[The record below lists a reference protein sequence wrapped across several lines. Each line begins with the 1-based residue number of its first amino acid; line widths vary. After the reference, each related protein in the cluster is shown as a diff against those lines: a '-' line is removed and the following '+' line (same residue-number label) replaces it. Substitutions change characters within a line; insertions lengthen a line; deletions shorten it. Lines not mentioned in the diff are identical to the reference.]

1 MEYPEIYEIMYVD
14 KSSNE
19 LKSFDKTHDKEIALH
34 TKQALINQG
43 HKQVHIQ
50 HTFKEGGKI
59 TDSVNIGYRP
69 LFLETPIVYGRKIEI
84 SMPNGEKRQAQFAIV
99 NADNILASHNE
110 HSFVTTIGY
119 PTINGENINDRN
131 YADDKNAQ
139 AKVIEVAQNLD
150 PNILVSTSRTPSGTP
165 IITKDGI
172 VVSGNNRTMSIKRAI
187 TDFPKEYRDYCNFLV
202 EEVFAF
208 GIKKVDVS
216 AGSKSYEYK
225 YTFTGINSETKTFDH
240 PILVRIDY
248 DFPEYNTT
256 ELSKYNKET
265 KKSERPIDKAIK
277 IGKMLNENE
286 GCKNMIAELVGEYE
300 TFSQF
305 YASYSDQVK
314 LRDMLIS
321 CNIITKNE
329 LAAYF
334 DERGFTENGK
344 DLIENL
350 LAGMILSKDALI
362 AGSMAGGRQFKTIVI
377 TSLPV
382 LAKNASLAENSLID
396 LLNKAFLLEKKIH
409 DSGLDFKDYIV
420 QGNMFDEAPEKNVLI
435 MNRLLAAGRNK
446 FKSSIDAYNQSA
458 IDNQNESLFGDKP
471 SFQEMYDTYITSK
484 IDTQDLALINKNAN
498 STITMEPNTSQ
509 EFDQAIMDKID
520 PHDDW
525 KGNLIKERHVL
536 SQIYNELKGS
546 EAEKEKEV
554 VRLFLLYAAKFPGKI
569 SETNLEQLGLKQPEQ
584 KMDYDNMPLD
594 DLIALK
600 KKKYSNMD
608 IESPKSDDEKA
619 LEKAIAAKLSIM
631 NSAVMEKRNAEKQQ
645 KQSEL
650 LSNIEG
656 SELYKKL
663 KKDFMFILSL
673 QKSKN
678 EKGTTEGWDINLFKS
693 SFLNKIKKE
702 AYSSNNAVIQKVL
715 LDLKRIQAEQLTK
728 PAFTNNH
735 QIWQYLEEQPTI
747 VETKEAT
754 KQTMPETTPT
764 APILPME
771 FSYTG
776 PATMYLASEFMGNIN
791 KIDVTDIKIKA
802 KKYAQYEKALSVTFI
817 PKGKRSPGGTTLT
830 YSPYILVLKG
840 YNTPV
845 PQSSMKPI
853 APGVEQSI
861 YTSFDD
867 RWQADF
873 DKVVDDYIAEHPDS
887 VLFDARAKK
896 YGKNTSDSFE
906 FADKAA
912 ELPKAAEPEVEKWV
926 PIEKFKVWIKEAN
939 PKAWYSSMVGKQVEV
954 YKGISTPEQYYQYG
968 DGKFILI
975 SDTTTDPIE
984 DFFNNPME
992 LVAAG
997 EAKQTNT
1004 LNLLVNDNW
1013 YAQNPDKVLGEPYK
1027 TSGRFGEVTK
1037 YRGKIDSVN
1046 RIDAPLNFM
1055 QINAAENPT
1064 ISTENETVNQLL
1076 QDPQAQQNIEISL
1089 EGTRK
1094 ETIIREIKK
1103 HTKAVTRIVASNP
1116 VLDADMVTFEQV
1128 FAQNNPEISKDEL
1141 QVFVWYKEAIG
1152 ERLSNKWYQLSG
1164 WQMGA
1169 SPLTDWI
1176 NNGLV
1181 FHFRGSLIPA
1191 YLYLSGNI
1199 WEKKSALENDKSTII
1214 ELYGNQV
1221 FENQKLV
1228 LDNVFKISYDKR
1240 LTLTNAN
1247 FDNRLKLLP
1256 ISKFANTF
1264 TIETL
1269 VDGKEFKM
1277 KSQPAGGK
1285 QPGRPDFLY
1294 VGHMSD
1300 WKKTKFTQLSLTE
1313 AFQYWLVNYR
1323 GEYQIKKDTNYAEII
1338 KIYVQQGQRPSL
1350 GKDGTPV
1357 DKKEA
1362 EAIWQRKLNITKEEG
1377 DRLFSIFLAEWLNVE
1392 DIVKIETTWNERF
1405 NGYLPVNYNKI
1416 PVAFAHAKEYR
1427 NSVVDIRPEKREAVT
1442 FLMNEGSGC
1451 LAYDVGV
1458 GKTWSALFAI
1468 KQFMDAG
1475 YCKRPFIVVPNQV
1488 YKQFLAEGKGLFP
1501 DVKFNDLYNLS
1512 KDYLSELKDADGNIE
1527 MLPENS
1533 ISVLTYEGFEQIGF
1547 SENTANQIV
1556 AEMYDILDQNP
1567 DKAVDYSS
1575 KSGQKREASFY
1586 ERLQTLIG
1594 RGLRGTLINIEDLGF
1609 DFACYDEA
1617 HKMKKLFVGVKGEMK
1632 SNGEDREKNP
1642 YQIQAGGAPSSIA
1655 LKGFMISQYILK
1667 NNNNRNVLTLT
1678 ATPFTNSPLEIFSVL
1693 TFIAYGK
1700 LRESGL
1706 NNLKSFFDTYVHATN
1721 ELVINAKLRPERK
1734 QVVLGFNNLQSLQQ
1748 LISRFV
1754 NYKTGEMVRVPRP
1767 NKYVLPYKSKLI
1779 DGELIQLSES
1789 ERVDTILPLSA
1800 QQRALMDDIKAYAES
1815 KIELSAI
1822 CGTSHLSDKKTADDS
1837 DDEDMVDA
1845 TAGVE
1850 LDESTLNDD
1859 EKAGVR
1865 TLRAMSYARN
1875 LALSPYL
1882 YECAGLGKPSY
1893 IDYIETSPKLQYV
1906 IECIR
1911 SVKKYHEKNN
1921 TPVSGQVIYM
1931 DRGVEYFGL
1940 IKEYLIKEVGYKEHE
1955 VGIIKSQMPGG
1966 KDAKEKVKMAFL
1978 GEAYDAKSGEL
1989 YDIPDSERMKIV
2001 IGSSTIKEGI
2011 NLQKHSTVL
2020 YNCFVDWNPTDVKQL
2035 EGRIWR
2041 QGNLYNSVR
2050 IATPL
2055 MEDSMDIFIF
2065 QKLSEKTA
2073 RIAEI
2078 WDSNGESNTFNLQ
2091 EFNPSEIKSALISD
2105 PMVLAELQLIEDKEK
2120 IDDDIRGLKNEQS
2133 NIDKIIEA
2141 KQTFEAYFN
2150 DFDKYVDEYRP
2161 KKEGETRS
2169 FATLLGLANGV
2180 VKTQL
2185 DAEGK
2190 KMEYTYNRSNKEGV
2204 VYSDKSPAGKPYY
2217 QDKLV
2222 LANRTLLKAEKEY
2235 LKPKGLTIEKLPLY
2249 KDSLNDRIKELD
2261 ESKAKIT
2268 SEENI
2273 KLRADYI
2280 AAERAANKVESVGAI
2295 GRAKEFERLNY
2306 LLDDKVKKSKKQEPI
2321 AMACPPLDE
2330 KGERRIDKE
2339 AIEHLTVCINAQPQT
2354 KEQNVDKDGEY
2365 TAERKKLHAKIRE
2378 AFKQNATCIKQDK
2391 PIAILT
2397 GGAPGSGK
2405 SHFLKNYAPYL
2416 LSKNIFHIDA
2426 DEVRAQLPEYKG
2438 WNASATHHE
2447 TKDIVDELID
2457 DIGGKCKFDTIYDGT
2472 MNKAKKYYELIDK
2485 LKSVGYEVFIIYI
2498 DVPREVSEMRVLDRY
2513 KRKGRFVPMDVVQEV
2528 FDAGHTAFDQIKK
2541 MVNGWILVDGMSGQ
2555 VMEHGGEKIP
2565 QNRDYAK
2572 LTDTI
2577 NFKKEQKLTDDN
2589 RTRKVKIAKA
2599 KAAAQSQRIRILE
2612 LDKMEQG
2619 GSVNDYKY
2627 NYRMLDRLRA
2637 DNDYYLGNEGK
2648 SKHVKHLWA
2657 GNVEGQI
2664 AEMKKLWNQLPDNK
2678 KPEWLSME
2686 DILEYE
2692 RKMK

>member
-1 MEYPEIYEIMYVD
+1 MEYPEVYEVMYVD

-19 LKSFDKTHDKEIALH
+19 LKSFDKTTDKDIAISH
-34 TKQALINQG
+34 KNDLIAAG

-59 TDSVNIGYRP
+59 TDSVSIGFRP
-69 LFLETPIVYGRKIEI
+69 LFLETPIVYGREIEI
-84 SMPNGEKRQAQFAIV
+84 SMPNGEKRKAQFAIV

-110 HSFVTTIGY
+110 HNFSSTVGY

-187 TDFPKEYRDYCNFLV
+187 IDFPDQYKNYVDFIN
-202 EEVFAF
+202 EEGFAF
-208 GIKKVDVS
+208 GIKEEQLS
-216 AGSKSYEYK
+216 N
-225 YTFTGINSETKTFDH
+225 FNH

-286 GCKNMIAELVGEYE
+286 GCKNMIAELVGNYE

-314 LRDMLIS
+314 LRDILIS

-329 LAAYF
+329 LAAFF

-344 DLIENL
+344 ELLENL
-350 LAGMILSKDALI
+350 LAGMVLSKDALN
-362 AGSMAGGRQFKTIVI
+362 AGSMAGGRQFKNIVI

-382 LAKNASLAENSLID
+382 LAKNASLGENSLID
-396 LLNKAFLLEKKIH
+396 LLNKAFLLEKKIY
-409 DSGLDFKDYIV
+409 DSGLNFEDYIV
-420 QGNMFDEAPEKNVLI
+420 QGNMFDEAPEKNVLL
-435 MNRLLAAGRNK
+435 MNRLLTEGRNK
-446 FKSSIDAYNQSA
+446 FKSSIEAYNQSA

-471 SFQEMYDTYITSK
+471 TFQEMYDTYITNK
-484 IDTQDLALINKNAN
+484 IGADTLKLI
-498 STITMEPNTSQ
+498 NTSQ
-509 EFDQAIMDKID
+509 Q
-520 PHDDW
+520 
-525 KGNLIKERHVL
+525 
-536 SQIYNELKGS
+536 
-546 EAEKEKEV
+546 
-554 VRLFLLYAAKFPGKI
+554 
-569 SETNLEQLGLKQPEQ
+569 
-584 KMDYDNMPLD
+584 
-594 DLIALK
+594 
-600 KKKYSNMD
+600 
-608 IESPKSDDEKA
+608 
-619 LEKAIAAKLSIM
+619 
-631 NSAVMEKRNAEKQQ
+631 
-645 KQSEL
+645 
-650 LSNIEG
+650 
-656 SELYKKL
+656 
-663 KKDFMFILSL
+663 
-673 QKSKN
+673 
-678 EKGTTEGWDINLFKS
+678 
-693 SFLNKIKKE
+693 NK
-702 AYSSNNAVIQKVL
+702 
-715 LDLKRIQAEQLTK
+715 
-728 PAFTNNH
+728 
-735 QIWQYLEEQPTI
+735 I

-754 KQTMPETTPT
+754 EPIMPETKPT
-764 APILPME
+764 APILPLE
-771 FSYTG
+771 FSYNG
-776 PATMYLASEFMGNIN
+776 PATMYLASEFLGNVIG
-791 KIDVTDIKIKA
+791 IDITEIKIKV
-802 KKYAQYEKALSVTFI
+802 KKYAQYDKALHVTYI
-817 PKGKRSPGGTTLT
+817 PKGKRNPRSTILT

-845 PQSSMKPI
+845 PQSTMKPM
-853 APGVEQSI
+853 APGVQQSI
-861 YTSFDD
+861 YSSFDD
-867 RWQADF
+867 RWQSDF
-873 DKVVDDYIAEHPDS
+873 DKVVDDYIADHPDS

-906 FADKAA
+906 FTDKAA
-912 ELPKAAEPEVEKWV
+912 ELPKAVEPEIEKWV
-926 PIEKFKVWIKEAN
+926 PIEKFKVWIKEAK

-968 DGKFILI
+968 DDKFILI

-984 DFFNNPME
+984 DFFNSPME
-992 LVAAG
+992 LVSTG
-997 EAKQTNT
+997 EAKQTDT

-1013 YAQNPDKVLGEPYK
+1013 YAANPDKVLGEPYT

-1037 YRGKIDSVN
+1037 YRGKIDSVE

-1094 ETIIREIKK
+1094 ETVIREIKK

-1116 VLDADMVTFEQV
+1116 VMDADIVSFEQV

-1141 QVFVWYKEAIG
+1141 QVFVWYKETIG
-1152 ERLSNKWYQLSG
+1152 ERLSNKWYALSG
-1164 WQMGA
+1164 WQLGA
-1169 SPLTDWI
+1169 SPLIDWI
-1176 NNGLV
+1176 NNGLL
-1181 FHFRGSLIPA
+1181 FHFRGSLVPA

-1199 WEKKSALENDKSTII
+1199 WEKKSALENDKENII
-1214 ELYGNQV
+1214 SLYGEAV
-1221 FENQKLV
+1221 FNNQKLA

-1264 TIETL
+1264 MIDTL

-1300 WKKTKFTQLSLTE
+1300 WKKTKFAQLSLTE
-1313 AFQYWLVNYR
+1313 AFEYWLVEYR
-1323 GEYQIKKDTNYAEII
+1323 GEYQLKKDTNYAEII
-1338 KIYVQQGQRPSL
+1338 KIYIQQGQRPSL
-1350 GKDGTPV
+1350 GKDGTPS

-1405 NGYLPVNYNKI
+1405 NGYMPVNYNKI
-1416 PVAFAHAKEYR
+1416 PIAFSHAKEYR
-1427 NSVVDIRPEKREAVT
+1427 NSLLDIRPEKREAVA

-1458 GKTWSALFAI
+1458 GKTFSALFAI

-1512 KDYLSELKDADGNIE
+1512 KDYISELKDSEGKIE
-1527 MLPENS
+1527 KVEENS

-1547 SENTANQIV
+1547 SEITANQILS
-1556 AEMYDILDQNP
+1556 EMYDILDQNP
-1567 DKAVDYSS
+1567 DQPAQTNS
-1575 KSGQKREASFY
+1575 KSGQKKEASFF

-1594 RGLRGTLINIEDLGF
+1594 RGLRGTLLNIEDLGF
-1609 DFACYDEA
+1609 DFVCYDEA

-1632 SNGEDREKNP
+1632 AGGEDREKNP

-1700 LRESGL
+1700 LKESSL

-1754 NYKTGEMVRVPRP
+1754 LYKTGEMVRVKRP

-1779 DGELIQLSES
+1779 DGELIKLSES
-1789 ERVDTILPLSA
+1789 ERVDTILPLSS
-1800 QQRALMDDIKAYAES
+1800 QQSALMADIKAYAEG
-1815 KIELSAI
+1815 KTELAAI
-1822 CGTSHLSDKKTADDS
+1822 CGTAGTSDKKTAENADE
-1837 DDEDMVDA
+1837 EDMVDS

-1850 LDESTLNDD
+1850 LDESSLNDD

-1882 YECAGLGKPSY
+1882 YECAGLGKPTY
-1893 IDYIETSPKLQYV
+1893 MEYIETSPKLNYV
-1906 IECIR
+1906 MECVR
-1911 SVKKYHEKNN
+1911 SVKKYHEKTK
-1921 TPVSGQVIYM
+1921 TPISGQVIYM
-1931 DRGVEYFGL
+1931 DRGIEYFGL
-1940 IKEYLIKEVGYKEHE
+1940 IKEYLIKEIGFKEHE
-1955 VGIIKSQMPGG
+1955 IGIIKSQMPGG
-1966 KDAKEKVKMAFL
+1966 KDAKEKIKNAFL
-1978 GEAYDAKSGEL
+1978 GEAYDEQTGES
-1989 YDIPDSERMKIV
+1989 YDISDEQRMKIV

-2050 IATPL
+2050 IVTPL

-2120 IDDDIRGLKNEQS
+2120 IDDDIRGLKNEQAG
-2133 NIDKIIEA
+2133 IDKITDA
-2141 KQTFEAYFN
+2141 KSTFEAYFD
-2150 DFDKYVDEYRP
+2150 DFDKWVAEYRP
-2161 KKEGETRS
+2161 KKDESEVRS
-2169 FATLLGLANGV
+2169 FSTLLGLANGII
-2180 VKTQL
+2180 KTQL
-2185 DAEGK
+2185 DDKGR
-2190 KMEYTYNRSNKEGV
+2190 KMEYSYNRTNKPGV
-2204 VYSDKSPAGKPYY
+2204 VYSDKSPVSKQYY

-2222 LANRTLLKAEKEY
+2222 LANRTLQKAEKEY

-2249 KDSLNDRIKELD
+2249 KDSLNVRIKEL
-2261 ESKAKIT
+2261 EASKTKVT

-2273 KLRADYI
+2273 RLRADYI
-2280 AAERAANKVESVGAI
+2280 AAERAANKIESVGVA

-2306 LLDDKVKKSKKQEPI
+2306 LLDDKVKKSDKKEVV
-2321 AMACPPLDE
+2321 AMSCPPVDE
-2330 KGERRIDKE
+2330 NGKLRIDKE
-2339 AIEHLTVCINAQPQT
+2339 AIEHLTVCINNQPQT
-2354 KEQNVDKDGEY
+2354 KELYTDKDGNY
-2365 TAERKKLHAKIRE
+2365 TAERLKLHKQIVDS
-2378 AFKQNATCIKQDK
+2378 FKQNATCIKRDR
-2391 PIAILT
+2391 PVAILT

-2426 DEVRAQLPEYKG
+2426 DEVRAKLPEYKG
-2438 WNASATHHE
+2438 WNASATHFE
-2447 TKDIVDELID
+2447 TKDIVDDLID

-2485 LKSVGYEVFIIYI
+2485 LKFVGYDVYIIYI
-2498 DVPREVSEMRVLDRY
+2498 DVPQQVSETRVLDRY
-2513 KRKGRFVPMDVVQEV
+2513 QRTGRFVPMDVVQEV

-2555 VMEHGGEKIP
+2555 VMETGGSKIP
-2565 QNRDYAK
+2565 QDRDYAK
-2572 LTDTI
+2572 LTDTV

-2589 RTRKVKIAKA
+2589 RTRKLKVAKA
-2599 KAAAQSQRIRILE
+2599 KAEAQKQRIRILA
-2612 LDKMEQG
+2612 LDKMAEG
-2619 GSVNDYKY
+2619 GIVQVSPKIVEYY
-2627 NYRMLDRLRA
+2627 NKH
-2637 DNDYYLGNEGK
+2637 GK
-2648 SKHVKHLWA
+2648 SKSYLYNNRLFSVYSNPSQKR
-2657 GNVEGQI
+2657 
-2664 AEMKKLWNQLPDNK
+2664 KD
-2678 KPEWLSME
+2678 
-2686 DILEYE
+2686 EYNANHQWISE
-2692 RKMK
+2692 QK

>member
-1 MEYPEIYEIMYVD
+1 MQYPELYEIMYLGED
-14 KSSNE
+14 GK
-19 LKSFDKTHDKEIALH
+19 LKSFDKTSDKEIAIA
-34 TKQALINQG
+34 TKEALIKQG
-43 HKQVHIQ
+43 YKQVIIQ

-59 TDSVNIGYRP
+59 TDSVQVGFRP

-99 NADNILASHNE
+99 DAQNILASHNE
-110 HSFVTTIGY
+110 HNFSSTVGY

-187 TDFPKEYRDYCNFLV
+187 TDFPDQYKKYVDFLKE
-202 EEVFAF
+202 ESFAF
-208 GIKKVDVS
+208 AIDGLGSIK
-216 AGSKSYEYK
+216 
-225 YTFTGINSETKTFDH
+225 H

-334 DERGFTENGK
+334 DERGFTEAGK

-350 LAGMILSKDALI
+350 LAGMILNKDALV
-362 AGSMAGGRQFKTIVI
+362 AGSMAGGRQFKNIVI

-382 LAKNASLAENSLID
+382 LAKNASLGENSLID

-435 MNRLLAAGRNK
+435 MNRLLAEGRNK
-446 FKSSIDAYNQSA
+446 FKGSIDAYNQSA

-471 SFQEMYDTYITSK
+471 SFQEMYDTYITNK
-484 IDTQDLALINKNAN
+484 IQPEILKMINDTS
-498 STITMEPNTSQ
+498 STQIIEPNTPES
-509 EFDQAIMDKID
+509 FDEAIMAQIQA
-520 PHDDW
+520 HDEW
-525 KGNLIKERHVL
+525 KGNVIKERHVL
-536 SQIYNELKGS
+536 SEISNLIKGD
-546 EAEKEKEV
+546 EPEKEKEV
-554 VRLFLLYAAKFPGKI
+554 KRIFALYADKFPG
-569 SETNLEQLGLKQPEQ
+569 E
-584 KMDYDNMPLD
+584 
-594 DLIALK
+594 
-600 KKKYSNMD
+600 
-608 IESPKSDDEKA
+608 
-619 LEKAIAAKLSIM
+619 LS
-631 NSAVMEKRNAEKQQ
+631 
-645 KQSEL
+645 
-650 LSNIEG
+650 
-656 SELYKKL
+656 
-663 KKDFMFILSL
+663 
-673 QKSKN
+673 
-678 EKGTTEGWDINLFKS
+678 
-693 SFLNKIKKE
+693 
-702 AYSSNNAVIQKVL
+702 
-715 LDLKRIQAEQLTK
+715 QLTK
-728 PAFTNNH
+728 QFLFGSEKNE
-735 QIWQYLEEQPTI
+735 L
-747 VETKEAT
+747 KAT
-754 KQTMPETTPT
+754 KPT
-764 APILPME
+764 APILPFE
-771 FSYTG
+771 FSYSG
-776 PATMYLASEFMGNIN
+776 PATMYLAGEFFGNIN
-791 KIDVTDIKIKA
+791 KIDVTDIKIKV
-802 KKYAQYEKALSVTFI
+802 KKYAQYEAALYVTFI
-817 PKGKRSPGGTTLT
+817 PKGKRNPRTTILS

-845 PQSSMKPI
+845 PQSSMKQI
-853 APGVEQSI
+853 SPGVEQSV
-861 YTSFDD
+861 YSSFDD
-867 RWQADF
+867 RWQSDF
-873 DKVVDDYIAEHPDS
+873 DKIVDEYIADHPQS

-896 YGKNTSDSFE
+896 YGISTSDGFEYGAEIDLNNVLDQKNSQKETMPDYLFIGTYPGGLSFT
-906 FADKAA
+906 DKTKNHKEIGFITFNPL
-912 ELPKAAEPEVEKWV
+912 ELKVYDKSPKYILARKVMQDEYEKLLKKDTVE
-926 PIEKFKVWIKEAN
+926 I
-939 PKAWYSSMVGKQVEV
+939 SSSGQTAKIVKQ
-954 YKGISTPEQYYQYG
+954 S
-968 DGKFILI
+968 
-975 SDTTTDPIE
+975 
-984 DFFNNPME
+984 ME
-992 LVAAG
+992 IINTG
-997 EAKQTNT
+997 EAKQPNT

-1013 YAQNPDKVLGEPYK
+1013 FAAHPDKVLGEPYK
-1027 TSGRFGEVTK
+1027 ASGRFGEVTK
-1037 YRGKIDSVN
+1037 YKGKIDSVD

-1055 QINAAENPT
+1055 QINEAENPT
-1064 ISTENETVNQLL
+1064 ISTQNETVNQLL
-1076 QDPQAQQNIEISL
+1076 QDPQAQQNIEIAL

-1094 ETIIREIKK
+1094 ETVIREVKK
-1103 HTKAVTRIVASNP
+1103 HTKAITRIVANNP
-1116 VLDADMVTFEQV
+1116 VLDADMVSFERV
-1128 FAQNNPEISKDEL
+1128 FAENNPEISKDEL
-1141 QVFVWYKEAIG
+1141 QAFVWYKETIG
-1152 ERLSNKWYQLSG
+1152 ERLSSKWYQLSG

-1169 SPLTDWI
+1169 SPLIDWI
-1176 NNGLV
+1176 NNGIL
-1181 FHFRGSLIPA
+1181 FHYRGSLLPA

-1199 WEKKSALENDKSTII
+1199 WEKKTALENDKENIVS
-1214 ELYGNQV
+1214 LYGTQV
-1221 FENQKLV
+1221 YENQKLA

-1264 TIETL
+1264 MIDTL

-1300 WKKTKFTQLSLTE
+1300 WKKTKFAQLSLTE
-1313 AFQYWLVNYR
+1313 AFQYWLVEYR
-1323 GEYQIKKDTNYAEII
+1323 GEYQLKKDTNYAEII
-1338 KIYVQQGQRPSL
+1338 KIYIQQGQRPSL
-1350 GKDGTPV
+1350 GKDATAA

-1405 NGYLPVNYNKI
+1405 NGYMPVNYNKI
-1416 PVAFAHAKEYR
+1416 PIAFSHAKEYR
-1427 NSVVDIRPEKREAVT
+1427 NSIVDIRPEKREAIA

-1512 KDYLSELKDADGNIE
+1512 KDYISELKDSQGNIE
-1527 MLPENS
+1527 KVEEYS

-1547 SENTANQIV
+1547 NEITANQILS
-1556 AEMYDILDQNP
+1556 EMYDILDQNP
-1567 DKAVDYSS
+1567 DQPARVDS
-1575 KSGQKREASFY
+1575 KSGQKKEASFY
-1586 ERLQTLIG
+1586 ERLQMLIG

-1632 SNGEDREKNP
+1632 AGGEDREKNP

-1693 TFIAYGK
+1693 TFIAYSK
-1700 LRESGL
+1700 LKESSL

-1754 NYKTGEMVRVPRP
+1754 LYKTGEMISDLRRP
-1767 NKYVLPYKSKLI
+1767 NKYILPYKSKLI
-1779 DGELIQLSES
+1779 GNAVIQLSES

-1800 QQRALMDDIKAYAES
+1800 QQSGLMAEIKSYAEG
-1815 KIELSAI
+1815 KLELSAI
-1822 CGTSHLSDKKTADDS
+1822 CGTVGSSDKKTAENADE
-1837 DDEDMVDA
+1837 EDMVDA

-1850 LDESTLNDD
+1850 LDESSLNDD

-1882 YECAGLGKPSY
+1882 YECAGLGKPTY
-1893 IDYIETSPKLQYV
+1893 LEYIETSPKLNYV
-1906 IECIR
+1906 MECVR
-1911 SVKKYHEKNN
+1911 SVKEYHEKAK
-1921 TPVSGQVIYM
+1921 TPISGQVIYM
-1931 DRGVEYFGL
+1931 DRGIEYFGL
-1940 IKEYLIKEVGYKEHE
+1940 IKEYLIKEIGFKEHE
-1955 VGIIKSQMPGG
+1955 IGIIKSQMPGG

-1978 GEAYDAKSGEL
+1978 GEAYDEKTGEL
-1989 YDIPDSERMKIV
+1989 YDIPDDQRMKIV

-2011 NLQKHSTVL
+2011 NLQTHSSVL
-2020 YNCFVDWNPTDVKQL
+2020 YNCFVDWNPTDIKQL

-2133 NIDKIIEA
+2133 MIDKIIDA
-2141 KQTFEAYFN
+2141 KETFDAYF
-2150 DFDKYVDEYRP
+2150 DHFDKWVDQYRP

-2169 FATLLGLANGV
+2169 FSTLLGLANNV
-2180 VKTQL
+2180 LKTQL
-2185 DAEGK
+2185 DSEGR
-2190 KMEYTYNRSNKEGV
+2190 KMEYSWQRTNKPGI
-2204 VYSDKSPAGKPYY
+2204 VYSTIDPASKPYY

-2222 LANRTLLKAEKEY
+2222 LANRTLQKAEKEY
-2235 LKPKGLTIEKLPLY
+2235 LKPKDLTVEKLPLF
-2249 KDSLNDRIKELD
+2249 KESLNDRIKELE
-2261 ESKAKIT
+2261 ESKTKVT
-2268 SEENI
+2268 SEESI

-2280 AAERAANKVESVGAI
+2280 AAERAANKVESVGVA
-2295 GRAKEFERLNY
+2295 GRVKEFKRLNY
-2306 LLDDKVKKSKKQEPI
+2306 LLDDKAKKSKKVQAV
-2321 AMACPPLDE
+2321 AMSCPPVDE
-2330 KGERRIDKE
+2330 NGNRRIDKE
-2339 AIEHLTVCINAQPQT
+2339 AIEHLTICVNNLPKT
-2354 KEQNVDKDGEY
+2354 KELHTDKDGNY
-2365 TAERKKLHAKIRE
+2365 TAERKKLHEKIV
-2378 AFKQNATCIKQDK
+2378 ASFKQNATCIKRDR
-2391 PIAILT
+2391 PVAILT

-2405 SHFLKNYAPYL
+2405 THFLKNYAPYL

-2426 DEVRAQLPEYKG
+2426 DEVREKLPEYKG
-2438 WNASATHHE
+2438 WNAGATHLE

-2485 LKSVGYEVFIIYI
+2485 LKSVGYNVYIIYI
-2498 DVPREVSEMRVLDRY
+2498 DVPQEVSEKRVLERY
-2513 KRKGRFVPMDVVQEV
+2513 QRKGRFVPMDVVQEV

-2555 VMEHGGEKIP
+2555 VMETGGEKIP
-2565 QNRDYAK
+2565 QDRDYAK
-2572 LTDTI
+2572 LTDTV
-2577 NFKKEQKLTDDN
+2577 NFKKEQAIADAN
-2589 RTRKVKIAKA
+2589 RSRKVKVAKA
-2599 KAAAQSQRIRILE
+2599 KAEAQKQRIRILA
-2612 LDKMEQG
+2612 M
-2619 GSVNDYKY
+2619 
-2627 NYRMLDRLRA
+2627 
-2637 DNDYYLGNEGK
+2637 
-2648 SKHVKHLWA
+2648 
-2657 GNVEGQI
+2657 
-2664 AEMKKLWNQLPDNK
+2664 NK
-2678 KPEWLSME
+2678 K
-2686 DILEYE
+2686 
-2692 RKMK
+2692 

>member
-34 TKQALINQG
+34 TKQALIDQG

-99 NADNILASHNE
+99 NADNIFASHNE
-110 HSFVTTIGY
+110 HSFATTIGY

-187 TDFPKEYRDYCNFLV
+187 TDFPDQYKNYVDFMKE
-202 EEVFAF
+202 EGFAF
-208 GIKKVDVS
+208 GITDEQLS
-216 AGSKSYEYK
+216 N
-225 YTFTGINSETKTFDH
+225 FNH

-382 LAKNASLAENSLID
+382 LAKNASLSENSLID
-396 LLNKAFLLEKKIH
+396 LLNKSFLLEKKIH

-498 STITMEPNTSQ
+498 STITIEPNTSQ
-509 EFDQAIMDKID
+509 DFDQAILDKID

-536 SQIYNELKGS
+536 TQINNQLQGEDS
-546 EAEKEKEV
+546 EKEKEV
-554 VRLFLLYAAKFPGKI
+554 IRLFLLYADKFPGEI
-569 SETNLEQLGLKQPEQ
+569 SETNMRQLGLKQPEQ
-584 KMDYDNMPLD
+584 KMDYDSMPLD
-594 DLIALK
+594 NLIALK

-619 LEKAIAAKLSIM
+619 LEKAIASKLSIM
-631 NSAVMEKRNAEKQQ
+631 NSAVMEKRKAAQEQ
-645 KQSEL
+645 KQSEI
-650 LSNIEG
+650 LSNIEE
-656 SELYKKL
+656 SDLYKKL

-702 AYSSNNAVIQKVL
+702 AYSLNNPIIQKVL
-715 LDLKRIQAEQLTK
+715 LDLKRIQSEQLTK

-754 KQTMPETTPT
+754 KQPMPETTPT
-764 APILPME
+764 APILPIE

-817 PKGKRSPGGTTLT
+817 PKGKRSPRGTTLT

-867 RWQADF
+867 RWQTDF
-873 DKVVDDYIAEHPDS
+873 DKIVDDYIAEHPDS

-912 ELPKAAEPEVEKWV
+912 VEPEVEKWV

-939 PKAWYSSMVGKQVEV
+939 PKAWYSNMLGKQVEV

-1013 YAQNPDKVLGEPYK
+1013 FAQNPDKVLGEPYK

-1055 QINAAENPT
+1055 QINASENPT
-1064 ISTENETVNQLL
+1064 ISSENETVNQLL

-1094 ETIIREIKK
+1094 EAVIREIKK

-1116 VLDADMVTFEQV
+1116 VMDADIVSFEKV
-1128 FAQNNPEISKDEL
+1128 FAENNKEISKDEL
-1141 QVFVWYKEAIG
+1141 QVFVWYKETIG
-1152 ERLSNKWYQLSG
+1152 ERLSNKWYALSG
-1164 WQMGA
+1164 WQLGA
-1169 SPLTDWI
+1169 SPLIDWI

-1181 FHFRGSLIPA
+1181 FHFRGSLVPA

-1199 WEKKSALENDKSTII
+1199 WEKKSALEYDKENII
-1214 ELYGNQV
+1214 SLYGDAV
-1221 FENQKLV
+1221 FNNQKLA

-1264 TIETL
+1264 MIDTL

-1300 WKKTKFTQLSLTE
+1300 WKKTKFAQLSLTE
-1313 AFQYWLVNYR
+1313 AFEYWLVEYR
-1323 GEYQIKKDTNYAEII
+1323 GEYQLKKDTNYAEII
-1338 KIYVQQGQRPSL
+1338 KIYIQQGQRPSI
-1350 GKDGTPV
+1350 GKDATTG

-1392 DIVKIETTWNERF
+1392 DIAKIETTWNERF
-1405 NGYLPVNYNKI
+1405 NGYMPVNYNKI

-1427 NSVVDIRPEKREAVT
+1427 NSVVDIRPEKREAVA

-1458 GKTWSALFAI
+1458 GKTYSALFAI

-1488 YKQFLAEGKGLFP
+1488 YKQFLAEGKGLLP

-1706 NNLKSFFDTYVHATN
+1706 NNVKSFFDTYVHATN

-1754 NYKTGEMVRVPRP
+1754 LYKTGEMVRNLRRP

-1779 DGELIQLSES
+1779 DGELIKLSES
-1789 ERVDTILPLSA
+1789 ERVDTILPLSS
-1800 QQRALMDDIKAYAES
+1800 QQSALMADIKAYAEG
-1815 KIELSAI
+1815 KTELAAI
-1822 CGTSHLSDKKTADDS
+1822 CGTAGTSDKKTAENADE
-1837 DDEDMVDA
+1837 EDMVDS

-1850 LDESTLNDD
+1850 LDESSLNDD

-1882 YECAGLGKPSY
+1882 YECAGLGKPTHVE
-1893 IDYIETSPKLQYV
+1893 YIETSPKLNYV
-1906 IECIR
+1906 MECVR
-1911 SVKKYHEKNN
+1911 SVKKYHEKTK
-1921 TPVSGQVIYM
+1921 TPISGQVIYM
-1931 DRGVEYFGL
+1931 DRGIEYFGL
-1940 IKEYLIKEVGYKEHE
+1940 IKEYLIKEIGFKEHE
-1955 VGIIKSQMPGG
+1955 IGIIKSQMPGG
-1966 KDAKEKVKMAFL
+1966 KDAKEKIKNAFL
-1978 GEAYDAKSGEL
+1978 GEAYDEKTGES
-1989 YDIPDSERMKIV
+1989 YDISDEQRMKIV

-2050 IATPL
+2050 IVTPL

-2120 IDDDIRGLKNEQS
+2120 IDDDIRGLKNEQAG
-2133 NIDKIIEA
+2133 IDKITDA
-2141 KQTFEAYFN
+2141 KSTFEAYFDN
-2150 DFDKYVDEYRP
+2150 FDKWVAEYRP
-2161 KKEGETRS
+2161 KKDESEVRS
-2169 FATLLGLANGV
+2169 FSTLLGLANGII
-2180 VKTQL
+2180 KTQL
-2185 DAEGK
+2185 DDKGH
-2190 KMEYTYNRSNKEGV
+2190 KMEYSYNRTNKPGV
-2204 VYSDKSPAGKPYY
+2204 IYSDKSPASKPYY

-2222 LANRTLLKAEKEY
+2222 LANRTLQKSEKEY
-2235 LKPKGLTIEKLPLY
+2235 LKPKGLTIESLPLY
-2249 KDSLNDRIKELD
+2249 KESLNVRIKELE
-2261 ESKAKIT
+2261 ESKTKVT
-2268 SEENI
+2268 SEESI
-2273 KLRADYI
+2273 RLRADYI
-2280 AAERAANKVESVGAI
+2280 AAERAANKIESVGVV

-2306 LLDDKVKKSKKQEPI
+2306 LLDDKVKKSDKKESI
-2321 AMACPPLDE
+2321 AMSCPPVDE
-2330 KGERRIDKE
+2330 NGERRIDKE
-2339 AIEHLTVCINAQPQT
+2339 AIEHLTICVNSLPQT
-2354 KEQNVDKDGEY
+2354 KELYTDKDGNY
-2365 TAERKKLHAKIRE
+2365 KAERLKLHKQIVDS
-2378 AFKQNATCIKQDK
+2378 FKQNATCIKRDR
-2391 PIAILT
+2391 PVAILT

-2405 SHFLKNYAPYL
+2405 THFLQNYAPYL
-2416 LSKNIFHIDA
+2416 LSKNILHIDA
-2426 DEVRAQLPEYKG
+2426 DEVRAKLPEYKG
-2438 WNASATHHE
+2438 WNAGATHHE
-2447 TKDIVDELID
+2447 TKDIVDDLIE

-2513 KRKGRFVPMDVVQEV
+2513 QRTGRFVPMYVVQEV

-2555 VMEHGGEKIP
+2555 VMETGGSKIP
-2565 QNRDYAK
+2565 QDRDYAK
-2572 LTDTI
+2572 LTDTV

-2612 LDKMEQG
+2612 LDKMKKG
-2619 GSVNDYKY
+2619 GVIEVQEEVV
-2627 NYRMLDRLRA
+2627 
-2637 DNDYYLGNEGK
+2637 DYYNKHGK
-2648 SKHVKHLWA
+2648 KEAYLYNNRLFSNIINPKDP
-2657 GNVEGQI
+2657 I
-2664 AEMKKLWNQLPDNK
+2664 AHKEQYDVNHSWIKQQK
-2678 KPEWLSME
+2678 
-2686 DILEYE
+2686 
-2692 RKMK
+2692 

>member
-1 MEYPEIYEIMYVD
+1 MQYPELYEIMYLGED
-14 KSSNE
+14 GKT
-19 LKSFDKTHDKEIALH
+19 LKSFDKTSDKDIAIA
-34 TKQALINQG
+34 TKEALIKQG
-43 HKQVHIQ
+43 YKQVIIQ

-59 TDSVNIGYRP
+59 TDSVQLGFRS

-99 NADNILASHNE
+99 DAQNILASHNE
-110 HSFVTTIGY
+110 HNFSSTVGY

-187 TDFPKEYRDYCNFLV
+187 TDFPDQYKKYVDFLKE
-202 EEVFAF
+202 ESFAF
-208 GIKKVDVS
+208 AIDGLGSIK
-216 AGSKSYEYK
+216 
-225 YTFTGINSETKTFDH
+225 H

-334 DERGFTENGK
+334 DERGFTEAGK

-350 LAGMILSKDALI
+350 LAGMILNKDALV
-362 AGSMAGGRQFKTIVI
+362 AGSMAGGRQFKNIVI

-382 LAKNASLAENSLID
+382 LAKNASLGENSLID

-435 MNRLLAAGRNK
+435 MNRLLAEGRNK
-446 FKSSIDAYNQSA
+446 FKGSIDAYNQSA

-471 SFQEMYDTYITSK
+471 SFQEMYDTYITNK
-484 IDTQDLALINKNAN
+484 IQPEILKMINDTS
-498 STITMEPNTSQ
+498 STQIIEPNTPES
-509 EFDQAIMDKID
+509 FDEAIMAQIQA
-520 PHDDW
+520 HDEW
-525 KGNLIKERHVL
+525 KGNVIKERHVL
-536 SQIYNELKGS
+536 SEISNLIKGD
-546 EAEKEKEV
+546 EPEKEKEV
-554 VRLFLLYAAKFPGKI
+554 KRIFALYADKFPGELSQLTKQFLFGFQKLG
-569 SETNLEQLGLKQPEQ
+569 SEI
-584 KMDYDNMPLD
+584 DYNSMSLD

-608 IESPKSDDEKA
+608 IESPKSDDEKQ
-619 LEKAIAAKLSIM
+619 LEQAIAQKFSVIQTEIR
-631 NSAVMEKRNAEKQQ
+631 EKRKLEQDQ
-645 KQSEL
+645 KQAEI

-656 SELYKKL
+656 SDLYKSL

-678 EKGTTEGWDINLFKS
+678 ETGSTEGWDINLFKS
-693 SFLNKIKKE
+693 SFTNKIHKNAWGTSAPIVKKIL
-702 AYSSNNAVIQKVL
+702 S
-715 LDLKRIQAEQLTK
+715 DLKKIQEEQLTK
-728 PAFTNNH
+728 PAFTKNH
-735 QIWQYLEEQPTI
+735 QIWQYLDDKSDV
-747 VETKEAT
+747 VETKENT
-754 KQTMPETTPT
+754 NDIMQISITETEMNEM
-764 APILPME
+764 ARRGQEKMKVDLPQ
-771 FSYTG
+771 
-776 PATMYLASEFMGNIN
+776 I
-791 KIDVTDIKIKA
+791 
-802 KKYAQYEKALSVTFI
+802 Q
-817 PKGKRSPGGTTLT
+817 
-830 YSPYILVLKG
+830 
-840 YNTPV
+840 
-845 PQSSMKPI
+845 
-853 APGVEQSI
+853 
-861 YTSFDD
+861 
-867 RWQADF
+867 
-873 DKVVDDYIAEHPDS
+873 
-887 VLFDARAKK
+887 
-896 YGKNTSDSFE
+896 
-906 FADKAA
+906 
-912 ELPKAAEPEVEKWV
+912 LP
-926 PIEKFKVWIKEAN
+926 
-939 PKAWYSSMVGKQVEV
+939 
-954 YKGISTPEQYYQYG
+954 
-968 DGKFILI
+968 
-975 SDTTTDPIE
+975 
-984 DFFNNPME
+984 
-992 LVAAG
+992 
-997 EAKQTNT
+997 NT

-1013 YAQNPDKVLGEPYK
+1013 FAAHPDKVLGEPYK
-1027 TSGRFGEVTK
+1027 ASGRFGEVTK
-1037 YRGKIDSVN
+1037 YKGKIDSVD

-1055 QINAAENPT
+1055 QINEAENPT
-1064 ISTENETVNQLL
+1064 ISTQNETVNQLL
-1076 QDPQAQQNIEISL
+1076 QDPQAQQNIEIAL

-1094 ETIIREIKK
+1094 ETVIREVKK
-1103 HTKAVTRIVASNP
+1103 HTKAITRIVANNP
-1116 VLDADMVTFEQV
+1116 VLDADMVSFERV
-1128 FAQNNPEISKDEL
+1128 FAENNPEISKDEL
-1141 QVFVWYKEAIG
+1141 QAFVWYKETIG
-1152 ERLSNKWYQLSG
+1152 ERLSSKWYQLSG

-1169 SPLTDWI
+1169 SPLIDWI
-1176 NNGLV
+1176 NNGIL
-1181 FHFRGSLIPA
+1181 FHYRGSLLPA

-1199 WEKKSALENDKSTII
+1199 WEKKTALENDKENIVS
-1214 ELYGNQV
+1214 LYGTQV
-1221 FENQKLV
+1221 YENQKLA

-1264 TIETL
+1264 MIDTL

-1300 WKKTKFTQLSLTE
+1300 WKKTKFAQLSLTE
-1313 AFQYWLVNYR
+1313 AFQYWLVEYR
-1323 GEYQIKKDTNYAEII
+1323 GEYQLKKDTNYAEII
-1338 KIYVQQGQRPSL
+1338 KIYIQQGQRPSL
-1350 GKDGTPV
+1350 GKDATAA

-1405 NGYLPVNYNKI
+1405 NGYMPVNYNKI
-1416 PVAFAHAKEYR
+1416 PIAFSHAKEYR
-1427 NSVVDIRPEKREAVT
+1427 NSIVDIRPEKREAIA

-1512 KDYLSELKDADGNIE
+1512 KDYISELKDSHGNIE
-1527 MLPENS
+1527 KVEEYS

-1547 SENTANQIV
+1547 NEITANQILS
-1556 AEMYDILDQNP
+1556 EMYDILDQNP
-1567 DKAVDYSS
+1567 DQPARVDS
-1575 KSGQKREASFY
+1575 KSGQKKEASFY
-1586 ERLQTLIG
+1586 ERLQMLIG

-1632 SNGEDREKNP
+1632 AGGEDREKNP

-1693 TFIAYGK
+1693 TFIAYSK
-1700 LRESGL
+1700 LKESSL

-1754 NYKTGEMVRVPRP
+1754 LYKTGEMISDLRRP
-1767 NKYVLPYKSKLI
+1767 SKYILPYKSKLI
-1779 DGELIQLSES
+1779 GNAVIKLSES
-1789 ERVDTILPLSA
+1789 ERVDTTLPLSA
-1800 QQRALMDDIKAYAES
+1800 QQSALMAEIKAYAEG
-1815 KIELSAI
+1815 KLELSAI
-1822 CGTSHLSDKKTADDS
+1822 CGTVGSSDKKTAENADE
-1837 DDEDMVDA
+1837 EDMVDA

-1850 LDESTLNDD
+1850 LDESSLNDD

-1882 YECAGLGKPSY
+1882 YECAGLGKPTY
-1893 IDYIETSPKLQYV
+1893 LEYIETSPKLNYV
-1906 IECIR
+1906 MECVR
-1911 SVKKYHEKNN
+1911 SVKEYHEKAK
-1921 TPVSGQVIYM
+1921 TPISGQVIYM
-1931 DRGVEYFGL
+1931 DRGIEYFGL
-1940 IKEYLIKEVGYKEHE
+1940 IKEYLIKEIGFKEHE
-1955 VGIIKSQMPGG
+1955 IGIIKSQMPGG

-1978 GEAYDAKSGEL
+1978 GEAYDEKTGEL
-1989 YDIPDSERMKIV
+1989 YDIPDDQRMKIV

-2020 YNCFVDWNPTDVKQL
+2020 YNCFVDWNPTDIKQL

-2133 NIDKIIEA
+2133 MIDKIIDA
-2141 KQTFEAYFN
+2141 KETFDAYFD
-2150 DFDKYVDEYRP
+2150 DFDKWVDQYRP

-2169 FATLLGLANGV
+2169 FSTLLGLANGV

-2185 DAEGK
+2185 DSEGR
-2190 KMEYTYNRSNKEGV
+2190 KMEYSYNRTNKHGV
-2204 VYSDKSPAGKPYY
+2204 VYSDKSPASKPYY

-2222 LANRTLLKAEKEY
+2222 LANRTLQKAEKEY
-2235 LKPKGLTIEKLPLY
+2235 LKPKGLTIEKLPLF
-2249 KDSLNDRIKELD
+2249 KESLNDRIKELE
-2261 ESKAKIT
+2261 ESKTKVT
-2268 SEENI
+2268 SEESI

-2280 AAERAANKVESVGAI
+2280 AAERAANKVESVGVA
-2295 GRAKEFERLNY
+2295 GRVKEFKRLNY
-2306 LLDDKVKKSKKQEPI
+2306 LLDDKVKKSKKVEAV
-2321 AMACPPLDE
+2321 AMSCPPVDE
-2330 KGERRIDKE
+2330 KGNRRIDKE
-2339 AIEHLTVCINAQPQT
+2339 AIEHLTICVNNLPKT
-2354 KEQNVDKDGEY
+2354 KELHTDKDGNY
-2365 TAERKKLHAKIRE
+2365 TAERKKLHEKIV
-2378 AFKQNATCIKQDK
+2378 ASFKQNATCIKRDR
-2391 PIAILT
+2391 PVAILT

-2405 SHFLKNYAPYL
+2405 THFLKNYAPYL

-2426 DEVRAQLPEYKG
+2426 DEVREKLPEYKG
-2438 WNASATHHE
+2438 WNAGATHHE

-2485 LKSVGYEVFIIYI
+2485 LKSVGYDVYIIYI
-2498 DVPREVSEMRVLDRY
+2498 DVPQEVSEKRVLERY
-2513 KRKGRFVPMDVVQEV
+2513 QRTGRFVPMDVVQEV

-2555 VMEHGGEKIP
+2555 VMETGGEKIP
-2565 QNRDYAK
+2565 QDRDYAK
-2572 LTDTI
+2572 LTDTV
-2577 NFKKEQKLTDDN
+2577 NFKKEQEITDAN
-2589 RTRKVKIAKA
+2589 RSRKIKVAKA
-2599 KAAAQSQRIRILE
+2599 KAEAQKQRIRILALNKKDDKKSDIQE
-2612 LDKMEQG
+2612 SDLDKTIKAKFKHLSNQKLIDRANAAPDFKWDDEAHEIER
-2619 GSVNDYKY
+2619 
-2627 NYRMLDRLRA
+2627 RMKVS
-2637 DNDYYLGNEGK
+2637 EGK
-2648 SKHVKHLWA
+2648 FKVEMH
-2657 GNVEGQI
+2657 GN
-2664 AEMKKLWNQLPDNK
+2664 KLVIIKDEK
-2678 KPEWLSME
+2678 
-2686 DILEYE
+2686 
-2692 RKMK
+2692 